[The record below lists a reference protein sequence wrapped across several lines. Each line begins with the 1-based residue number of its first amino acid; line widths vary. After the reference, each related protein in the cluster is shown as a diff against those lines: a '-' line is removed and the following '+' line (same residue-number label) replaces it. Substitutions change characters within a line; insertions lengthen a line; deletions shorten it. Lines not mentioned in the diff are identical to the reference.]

1 MESIKEKNADGIF
14 GKFIRTPELA
24 EMTST
29 SKRYWEKLR
38 LAGGGPRYCRFGGI
52 VAYDIDDVLAWLE
65 ERKRTST
72 SECPNGET
80 A

>member
-1 MESIKEKNADGIF
+1 MDR
-14 GKFIRTPELA
+14 KFVRTPELA
-24 EMTST
+24 KLTST

-38 LAGGGPRYCRFGGI
+38 LAGGGPVYIRFGGI
-52 VAYDIDDVLAWLE
+52 VAYDLNDVLAWLE

-72 SECPNGET
+72 TDDRT